1 MRVLFG
7 AEQQSAGVQGTMC
20 SQIASP
26 EPQWVVAEYGEYM
39 NAKFPLKGYGILT
52 VFGEDLI
59 YCRWSTTRD
68 QPARQV
74 G

>member
-26 EPQWVVAEYGEYM
+26 EPQWDVAEFGEYM

-52 VFGEDLI
+52 VRL
-59 YCRWSTTRD
+59 
-68 QPARQV
+68 
-74 G
+74 